1 MAVEAGDTKM
11 KREYFWSSV
20 IIGSSVLILLA
31 LVGNARLWGGMAS
44 IEMAPSSPPDTFYFQ
59 LELAGQTVGDYSEC
73 FGLGSTNAISE
84 DIVPTDGGVLVE
96 QKTPGVLE
104 WSNIILKRNTPS
116 DMVVV
121 AWRTTVESGHV
132 TEAVRDGAILMFLAG
147 SAEPLARWK
156 FHNGWP
162 ASLSFEGAKEELTIV
177 HAGLE
182 RVDLRNAPLQGRP
195 R

>member
-1 MAVEAGDTKM
+1 M
-11 KREYFWSSV
+11 KRQYFWSSV
-20 IIGSSVLILLA
+20 IIGSSVLILLV

-44 IEMAPSSPPDTFYFQ
+44 VEMASSSSGDTFYFQ

-73 FGLGSTNAISE
+73 FGLGSSNEISQ
-84 DIVPTDGGVLVE
+84 DIVPTDGGVLVA

-104 WSNIILKRNTPS
+104 WNNIVLKRNTPS

-121 AWRTTVESGHV
+121 AWRTTVEGGHV
-132 TEAVRDGAILMFLAG
+132 TEAVRDGAVVMFRAD

-162 ASLSFEGAKEELTIV
+162 VSLIFEGAKEELTIV
-177 HAGLE
+177 HEGLE
-182 RVDLRNAPLQGRP
+182 RVDLRNDRPEGRP

>member
-1 MAVEAGDTKM
+1 M
-11 KREYFWSSV
+11 KRQYLWSSV
-20 IIGSSVLILLA
+20 IIGSSALILLA

-44 IEMAPSSPPDTFYFQ
+44 VEMASPSSPGTFYFQ
-59 LELAGQTVGDYSEC
+59 LEIAGQTVGDYSEC
-73 FGLGSTNAISE
+73 FGLGSSNEISR
-84 DIVPTDGGVLVE
+84 DIVPTDTGVLVE

-104 WSNIILKRNTPS
+104 WNNIVLKRNTPS

-162 ASLSFEGAKEELTIV
+162 ASLVFAGSNEELTIV
-177 HAGLE
+177 HQGLE
-182 RVDLRNAPLQGRP
+182 RVDLKNDRPEGRP